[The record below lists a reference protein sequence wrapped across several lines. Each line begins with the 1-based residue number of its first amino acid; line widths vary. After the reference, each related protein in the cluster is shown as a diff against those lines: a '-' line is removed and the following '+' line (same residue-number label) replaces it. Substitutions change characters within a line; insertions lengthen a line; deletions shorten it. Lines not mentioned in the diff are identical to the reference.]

1 MIDPES
7 EITESDVF
15 ICKAFEQILKTPRTE
30 LNAKLGDKGCLA
42 IANYL
47 TQIPVDDRLH
57 GSIMANYITAFCQQP
72 GNEVLYEWLGKIYDQ
87 LDIDGINNILK
98 KTGDPGDEADQPSDN
113 GDDLK
118 NEGRDICLFLQD
130 WAKETLKSDNSE
142 NQNGSDS
149 K

>member
-1 MIDPES
+1 MIYPEI
-7 EITESDVF
+7 EITESDFF

-30 LNAKLGDKGCLA
+30 LNAKLGDKGYLA

-47 TQIPVDDRLH
+47 TQIPVDDYLY
-57 GSIMANYITAFCQQP
+57 GSKMASHITAFCQQT

-98 KTGDPGDEADQPSDN
+98 KTGDPGGEADQPIDN
-113 GDDLK
+113 LDGLENDS
-118 NEGRDICLFLQD
+118 RDICLFIQD
-130 WAKETLKSDNSE
+130 WAKETPKPDNPE

>member
-1 MIDPES
+1 MISPEI
-7 EITESDVF
+7 EITESDFF

-30 LNAKLGDKGCLA
+30 LNAKLGDKGYLA

-47 TQIPVDDRLH
+47 TQIPVDQRVDA
-57 GSIMANYITAFCQQP
+57 SKMASHITAFCEQP
-72 GNEVLYEWLGKIYDQ
+72 GNEVLYKWLGKIYNQ

-98 KTGDPGDEADQPSDN
+98 KTGDPGDEADQPIDN
-113 GDDLK
+113 LDGLENDS
-118 NEGRDICLFLQD
+118 RDICLFIQD
-130 WAKETLKSDNSE
+130 LVKETPKPDNPE